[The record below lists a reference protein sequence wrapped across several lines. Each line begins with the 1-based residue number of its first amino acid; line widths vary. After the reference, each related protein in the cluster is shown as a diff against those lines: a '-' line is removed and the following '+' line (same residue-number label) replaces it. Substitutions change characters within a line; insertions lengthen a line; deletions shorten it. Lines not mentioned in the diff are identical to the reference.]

1 MLLLL
6 VLSLLLLLLLL
17 FILLLLL
24 LLLYYKVLRFILNL
38 HAFLSLC
45 LVRFLELCYKI
56 GEGKKCHTPYHNF
69 KKGKL
74 QPLWSDRLRCNELGN
89 ITYMQEVCSFI
100 MITKICNSF
109 KVAPFR
115 FYGLIFILFDNTDQ
129 VMQNLIQNIRQNS
142 IIPEKLGMLPE
153 KLKF

>member
-1 MLLLL
+1 MNITMI
-6 VLSLLLLLLLL
+6 
-17 FILLLLL
+17 FKKIP
-24 LLLYYKVLRFILNL
+24 KITQF
-38 HAFLSLC
+38 H

-100 MITKICNSF
+100 MIN
-109 KVAPFR
+109 
-115 FYGLIFILFDNTDQ
+115 
-129 VMQNLIQNIRQNS
+129 M
-142 IIPEKLGMLPE
+142 
-153 KLKF
+153 

>member
-1 MLLLL
+1 MQLKICEMNITMI
-6 VLSLLLLLLLL
+6 
-17 FILLLLL
+17 FKKIP
-24 LLLYYKVLRFILNL
+24 KITQF
-38 HAFLSLC
+38 H

-100 MITKICNSF
+100 MVTRICNPF
-109 KVAPFR
+109 KVAR
-115 FYGLIFILFDNTDQ
+115 VI
-129 VMQNLIQNIRQNS
+129 NI
-142 IIPEKLGMLPE
+142 KLGFMD
-153 KLKF
+153 